1 MAISLRPSSW
11 RPLRGDYAVAKV
23 RVSRVGEQ
31 IKKELSL
38 ILQTSFKDP
47 RLGFITVTGVDVTN
61 DFSQAKVYLSVLGN
75 EEQKEDTLKALA
87 KGNGF
92 LRTELGRRIRLRHV
106 PELLFKFDSSVEYGS
121 RIDQILQDINRGDY
135 ES

>member
-1 MAISLRPSSW
+1 M
-11 RPLRGDYAVAKV
+11 AKV